1 MAVPFSTDSEEVIH
15 RELLAHPHTANLQ
28 PEQWKDYF
36 EVERCCPLDHWTSVY
51 QGWCNEQFMKWT
63 IYLFGCY
70 MPFHSA
76 TYVLGYIKIYLVCK
90 EYMYM

>member
-36 EVERCCPLDHWTSVY
+36 EVERCCHWIIEHQFTRV
-51 QGWCNEQFMKWT
+51 GAMNNLCNEQYICLGVT
-63 IYLFGCY
+63 C
-70 MPFHSA
+70 HS
-76 TYVLGYIKIYLVCK
+76 TVQH
-90 EYMYM
+90 MY